1 MLSKDFHHSQ
11 LKKSQQLSMRISL
24 LVMSITAIYSFVFLG
39 LGVYSLSL
47 LCAVITV
54 VFLSSF
60 YLNKNGKLKT
70 GRVTLY
76 VIINLTVFIADV
88 VLGRNT
94 GLFLLYIPIMAS
106 SLVLFSFN
114 EKNSIILVAA
124 FSLFLI
130 VMLEITN
137 HSLFSVSYKLNREA
151 NYAVYYTT
159 LLLSI
164 AATGLCVYY
173 LKSVN
178 HTVESQLISQR
189 TFYEN
194 IFENLPADVAVF
206 DKHHKYTYIN
216 PKGVKDPFTRKWIIG
231 KDDFDY
237 CEKRGLDRS
246 FAERRRNAFNKCMAT
261 LEPVQLDETHIDAKG
276 EAIYHS
282 RYFHPIINEDG
293 NVNLVIGYGI
303 NVTEQKNA
311 QSKIMEAKQMA
322 ENASKAKSNFLSNIS
337 HEIRTPLNAIIGL
350 SNLLVSDNKRDNL
363 DENLKIISYSA
374 NNLLAL
380 INDILDL
387 SKIEEGKITAEKTP
401 FSVADL
407 LSTLEKTI
415 RIRSTEKKLDLITDF
430 AADLPPVLTG
440 DPLRL
445 NQILL
450 NLCTNAVKFT
460 EEGSVRIKVFILS
473 RNDDTIVLQFEVHDT
488 GIGISPQKIG
498 SIFDSFT
505 QAESY
510 TTRKYGGSGL
520 GLNISK
526 KLCDILGGSIRVDSK
541 LNLGSTFYVNLP
553 FGYSYDVN
561 LLKAN
566 HNAQNEKDLSHLKVL
581 MAEDNVINQ
590 RLVQQLFKKWN
601 CELFIVSSGRMA
613 IEKLKQEKFD
623 MLLMD
628 LQMPDM
634 DGLTAIELLRE
645 GKAGEL
651 NKDIPAIALTADVFE
666 QTRKKVYQSGFND
679 FLSKPFNSEDLYRK
693 IAQRTDGTTF

>member
-1 MLSKDFHHSQ
+1 MALML
-11 LKKSQQLSMRISL
+11 
-24 LVMSITAIYSFVFLG
+24 
-39 LGVYSLSL
+39 
-47 LCAVITV
+47 
-54 VFLSSF
+54 
-60 YLNKNGKLKT
+60 
-70 GRVTLY
+70 
-76 VIINLTVFIADV
+76 
-88 VLGRNT
+88 
-94 GLFLLYIPIMAS
+94 
-106 SLVLFSFN
+106 
-114 EKNSIILVAA
+114 
-124 FSLFLI
+124 
-130 VMLEITN
+130 
-137 HSLFSVSYKLNREA
+137 
-151 NYAVYYTT
+151 
-159 LLLSI
+159 
-164 AATGLCVYY
+164 
-173 LKSVN
+173 
-178 HTVESQLISQR
+178 
-189 TFYEN
+189 
-194 IFENLPADVAVF
+194 
-206 DKHHKYTYIN
+206 
-216 PKGVKDPFTRKWIIG
+216 
-231 KDDFDY
+231 
-237 CEKRGLDRS
+237 
-246 FAERRRNAFNKCMAT
+246 
-261 LEPVQLDETHIDAKG
+261 
-276 EAIYHS
+276 
-282 RYFHPIINEDG
+282 
-293 NVNLVIGYGI
+293 
-303 NVTEQKNA
+303 
-311 QSKIMEAKQMA
+311 QSKQMA

-350 SNLLVSDNKRDNL
+350 SNLLISDNKRDNL

-401 FSVADL
+401 FSVTDL

-415 RIRSTEKKLDLITDF
+415 RIRSAEKKLDLITDF
-430 AADLPPVLTG
+430 AEDLPPVLTG

-488 GIGISPQKIG
+488 GIGISSQKIG

-526 KLCDILGGSIRVDSK
+526 KLCNILGGSIRVDSK
-541 LNLGSTFYVNLP
+541 VNLGSTFYVNLP

-566 HNAQNEKDLSHLKVL
+566 HNAQNEKDLSHLKIL

-634 DGLTAIELLRE
+634 DGLTAIELLRS
-645 GKAGEL
+645 GTVGEL

-693 IAQRTDGTTF
+693 IAQRTDGPSV